1 MGLNFVGFMIRICLN
16 FKSQQTRTIYVSSQ
30 GTGDPKNLRCETLYI
45 GDDEYVSISSF
56 AALGIKLW
64 LEENDGLNT
73 DDPSYSFRFFQLKYQ
88 N

>member
-1 MGLNFVGFMIRICLN
+1 MGFMIRICLN
-16 FKSQQTRTIYVSSQ
+16 FKSQQTRNIYVFSQ
-30 GTGDPKNLRCETLYI
+30 GTGDSKNLRCETLYI

-73 DDPSYSFRFFQLKYQ
+73 GDSSYSFKFFQLKAQ